1 MVTVEFE
8 ATADS
13 AESMSKL
20 RAKVADA
27 EAELLDEAE
36 TPEVTQKSVNDTPVV
51 SLALYGDVDPVGPHR
66 ASIKRLERVDGVGEV
81 DLSGHREEIIEFVC
95 CMRAWRL

>member
-8 ATADS
+8 ATSDS

-27 EAELLDEAE
+27 EAELPDEAE
-36 TPEVTQKSVNDTPVV
+36 TPKSRKSPSTTRRSFHSRYMGTLTPGYW
-51 SLALYGDVDPVGPHR
+51 AAPRFD
-66 ASIKRLERVDGVGEV
+66 
-81 DLSGHREEIIEFVC
+81 
-95 CMRAWRL
+95 